1 MAPGSAP
8 ACQQFPANTYCDID
22 GLAWIFVRWTL
33 TLQIPSPAKRVSAL
47 DLANWQ
53 VWGAYNSLA
62 NNLAG
67 NANNLG
73 KYGPDLGITAR
84 SAWRVQH
91 GYGFWTDETPQA
103 TVTSVLAN
111 ITNLDLDHI
120 LSWNM
125 AVCDLDG
132 VLDGAHFKASGTQ
145 WTGHI
150 TCACAM
156 MKDQNGKAFPLPL
169 TSNNAIPLDICPQAW
184 TK

>member
-132 VLDGAHFKASGTQ
+132 VLDGAHFKASGTVSSPTVVQ
-145 WTGHI
+145 SADLSYDCH
-150 TCACAM
+150 A
-156 MKDQNGKAFPLPL
+156 N
-169 TSNNAIPLDICPQAW
+169 S
-184 TK
+184 